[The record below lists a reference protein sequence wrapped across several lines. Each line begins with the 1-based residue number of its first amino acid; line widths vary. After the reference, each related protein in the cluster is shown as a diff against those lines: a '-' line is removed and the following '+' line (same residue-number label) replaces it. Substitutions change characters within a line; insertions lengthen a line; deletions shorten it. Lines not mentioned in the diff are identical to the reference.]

1 MQITG
6 RRIFSAIMLLG
17 CFVTTYQLFS
27 KPQPVASP
35 QNVEVTKAN
44 AAAFDQKLERLESP
58 RTAADAPAE
67 VHFSSDEVSAE
78 IAQST
83 SSPAPAA
90 SNTASASSHPAAVP
104 DSAKPISVPTST
116 PDAVVDTGQVQ
127 VKGYEVKLEGDVA
140 RGQFVTQIAGKDVY
154 VTLAGHLG
162 SQDGYV
168 TFDPTE
174 FKIGDLSIPVSLVNS
189 ALQKKLAE
197 QREQLKLPQG
207 IASLRVE
214 NSELVI
220 TQK

>member
-6 RRIFSAIMLLG
+6 RRIVSAVMLLG
-17 CFVTTYQLFS
+17 CVVTLYQLFS
-27 KPQPVASP
+27 KPQPVAEP
-35 QNVEVTKAN
+35 QSQDVAKVN
-44 AAAFDQKLERLESP
+44 ASSFDQKIERLETP
-58 RTAADAPAE
+58 RTSGEAPAE
-67 VHFSSDEVSAE
+67 VRFSSDEVSAE

-83 SSPAPAA
+83 SSPAAATTSPVSASAPAA
-90 SNTASASSHPAAVP
+90 ATTDP
-104 DSAKPISVPTST
+104 AKPVST
-116 PDAVVDTGQVQ
+116 APSSPDAAISQGQVQ

-154 VTLAGHLG
+154 VTLAGRLG

-174 FKIGDLSIPVSLVNS
+174 FKVGDFNIPVSLVNS
-189 ALQKKLAE
+189 ALQKKLVE

-207 IASLRVE
+207 IGSLRVE

-220 TQK
+220 TQR

>member
-6 RRIFSAIMLLG
+6 RRIFSGVMLLG
-17 CFVTTYQLFS
+17 CAVTLYQLFS
-27 KPQPVASP
+27 KPQRVAEP
-35 QNVEVTKAN
+35 QSQEAAKAN
-44 AAAFDQKLERLESP
+44 ASSFDQKIERLETP
-58 RTAADAPAE
+58 RSTNDSPAE
-67 VHFSSDEVSAE
+67 VRFSSDEVSAE

-83 SSPAPAA
+83 SSP
-90 SNTASASSHPAAVP
+90 SASAPVAAATDP
-104 DSAKPISVPTST
+104 AKPVST
-116 PDAVVDTGQVQ
+116 APLSPDAAISQGQVQ

-140 RGQFVTQIAGKDVY
+140 RGQFVTKIASKDVY

-174 FKIGDLSIPVSLVNS
+174 FKVGELNIPVSLVNS
-189 ALQKKLAE
+189 ALQKKLVE
-197 QREQLKLPQG
+197 QREQLKLPSG

>member
-1 MQITG
+1 MHITV
-6 RRIFSAIMLLG
+6 RRVFSAVMLLG

-27 KPQPVASP
+27 RPQPVAEP
-35 QNVEVTKAN
+35 QSQDVAKVN
-44 AAAFDQKLERLESP
+44 ASSFDQKIERLETP
-58 RTAADAPAE
+58 RTSGEAPAE
-67 VHFSSDEVSAE
+67 VRFSSDEVSAE

-83 SSPAPAA
+83 SSPAAGAMNPVSATAPAA
-90 SNTASASSHPAAVP
+90 NT
-104 DSAKPISVPTST
+104 DSAKPVST
-116 PDAVVDTGQVQ
+116 PPSSPDVAISQGQVQ

-140 RGQFVTQIAGKDVY
+140 RGQFATQIAGKDVY

-162 SQDGYV
+162 SQNGYV

-174 FKIGDLSIPVSLVNS
+174 FKVGELNIPVSLVNS
-189 ALQKKLAE
+189 ALQKKLVE

-214 NSELVI
+214 DSQLVI

>member
-6 RRIFSAIMLLG
+6 RRIFSAVMLLG
-17 CFVTTYQLFS
+17 CVVTLYQLFS
-27 KPQPVASP
+27 KPQPVAAP
-35 QNVEVTKAN
+35 QEPSVAKAN
-44 AAAFDQKLERLESP
+44 AALFDQKLQRLETP
-58 RTAADAPAE
+58 RTTGDTAAE
-67 VHFSSDEVSAE
+67 VHFSSDEVSAV

-83 SSPAPAA
+83 SSPAPTLPDRT
-90 SNTASASSHPAAVP
+90 STISTPALAP
-104 DSAKPISVPTST
+104 DSTKPVST
-116 PDAVVDTGQVQ
+116 PQSSPDASISPGQVE

-140 RGQFVTQIAGKDVY
+140 RGQFVTQIAGKDVF

-174 FKIGDLSIPVSLVNS
+174 FKIGELSIPVSLINS

>member
-1 MQITG
+1 M
-6 RRIFSAIMLLG
+6 A
-17 CFVTTYQLFS
+17 
-27 KPQPVASP
+27 
-35 QNVEVTKAN
+35 KAN
-44 AAAFDQKLERLESP
+44 ASSFDQKIERLETP
-58 RTAADAPAE
+58 RSSGDAPAE
-67 VHFSSDEVSAE
+67 VRFSSDEVSAE

-83 SSPAPAA
+83 SSPAVSAP
-90 SNTASASSHPAAVP
+90 ASSTTDP
-104 DSAKPISVPTST
+104 AKPVSTAPSSADAAISQ
-116 PDAVVDTGQVQ
+116 GQVQ

-162 SQDGYV
+162 SQNGYV

-174 FKIGDLSIPVSLVNS
+174 FKVGDLNIPVSLVNS
-189 ALQKKLAE
+189 ALQKKLVE

>member
-6 RRIFSAIMLLG
+6 RRIFSAIMLVG
-17 CFVTTYQLFS
+17 CFITTYQLFS

-35 QNVEVTKAN
+35 QNVEVTRAN
-44 AAAFDQKLERLESP
+44 AASFDQKLEQLETP
-58 RTAADAPAE
+58 RTVADTPAE

-83 SSPAPAA
+83 SSPPAVVPEPA
-90 SNTASASSHPAAVP
+90 SKGSRSVAAA
-104 DSAKPISVPTST
+104 DSAKPVSAPTST
-116 PDAVVDTGQVQ
+116 PDVVVATGQVQ
-127 VKGYEVKLEGDVA
+127 VKGYEVQLEGDVA

-162 SQDGYV
+162 SQGGYV

-174 FKIGDLSIPVSLVNS
+174 FKIGDLSIPVSLLNS

-197 QREQLKLPQG
+197 QREQLKLPPG
-207 IASLRVE
+207 IASLRVA

>member
-6 RRIFSAIMLLG
+6 RRIFSAVMLLG
-17 CFVTTYQLFS
+17 CVVTLYQLFS
-27 KPQPVASP
+27 KPQPVAEP
-35 QNVEVTKAN
+35 QTPDVAKTN
-44 AAAFDQKLERLESP
+44 ASSFDQKIERLETP
-58 RTAADAPAE
+58 RSSGDAPAE
-67 VHFSSDEVSAE
+67 VRFSSDEVSAE
-78 IAQST
+78 IMQST
-83 SSPAPAA
+83 SSPAAANPNPVSANSAAAGTTDPAKQV
-90 SNTASASSHPAAVP
+90 STMPSSPDTA
-104 DSAKPISVPTST
+104 ISK
-116 PDAVVDTGQVQ
+116 GQVE

-140 RGQFVTQIAGKDVY
+140 RGQFATQIAGKDVY

-174 FKIGDLSIPVSLVNS
+174 FKVGGLNIPVSLVNS
-189 ALQKKLAE
+189 ALQKKLVE

>member
-1 MQITG
+1 MKITG
-6 RRIFSAIMLLG
+6 RRIFSAMMLMG
-17 CFVTTYQLFS
+17 SAVTFYQLFS
-27 KPQPVASP
+27 KPQPVAEP
-35 QNVEVTKAN
+35 QDQAVAKAN
-44 AAAFDQKLERLESP
+44 AGSFEQKLEKLETS
-58 RTAADAPAE
+58 RTLGDAPAE
-67 VHFSSDEVSAE
+67 VHFTSDEVSAE

-83 SSPAPAA
+83 SSPSVAPSNPAPTSASPPAA
-90 SNTASASSHPAAVP
+90 P
-104 DSAKPISVPTST
+104 DSTKPVST
-116 PDAVVDTGQVQ
+116 APSSPDAAISPGQVQ

-140 RGQFVTQIAGKDVY
+140 RGQFSTQIAGKDVF

-168 TFDPTE
+168 TFNPTE

>member
-6 RRIFSAIMLLG
+6 RRIFSAVMLLG
-17 CFVTTYQLFS
+17 CVVTLYQLFS
-27 KPQPVASP
+27 KPQSVAEP
-35 QNVEVTKAN
+35 QSQEMAKAN
-44 AAAFDQKLERLESP
+44 ASSFDQKIERLETP
-58 RTAADAPAE
+58 RRSNDAPAE
-67 VHFSSDEVSAE
+67 VRFSSDEVSAE

-83 SSPAPAA
+83 SSPNAPTNNAVSTSAPAA
-90 SNTASASSHPAAVP
+90 PSS
-104 DSAKPISVPTST
+104 DLAKPVST
-116 PDAVVDTGQVQ
+116 TPSSPDAAISQGQVQ

-140 RGQFVTQIAGKDVY
+140 RGQFVTQIAGNDVY

-162 SQDGYV
+162 SHDGYV

-174 FKIGDLSIPVSLVNS
+174 FKVGQFNIPVSLVNS
-189 ALQKKLAE
+189 ALQKKLVE

>member
-6 RRIFSAIMLLG
+6 RRIFSAVMLLG
-17 CFVTTYQLFS
+17 CVVTLYQLFG
-27 KPQPVASP
+27 KPQPVAEPQSP
-35 QNVEVTKAN
+35 DVAKTN
-44 AAAFDQKLERLESP
+44 AFSFDQKIERLETP
-58 RTAADAPAE
+58 RSSGDAPAE
-67 VHFSSDEVSAE
+67 VRFSSDEVSAE
-78 IAQST
+78 IMQST
-83 SSPAPAA
+83 SSPAV
-90 SNTASASSHPAAVP
+90 SASAVATTDP
-104 DSAKPISVPTST
+104 AKPVST
-116 PDAVVDTGQVQ
+116 APSSPDAAIGQGQVQ

-140 RGQFVTQIAGKDVY
+140 RGQFVTAIAGKDVY

-174 FKIGDLSIPVSLVNS
+174 FKVGALNIPVSLVNS
-189 ALQKKLAE
+189 ALQKKLVE

>member
-6 RRIFSAIMLLG
+6 RRIFSAVMLLG
-17 CFVTTYQLFS
+17 CVVTLYQLFS
-27 KPQPVASP
+27 KPAPVAEP
-35 QNVEVTKAN
+35 QSQDLAKAN
-44 AAAFDQKLERLESP
+44 ALSFDQKIERLETQRSSG
-58 RTAADAPAE
+58 DAPAE
-67 VHFSSDEVSAE
+67 VRFSSDEVSAE
-78 IAQST
+78 IAQ
-83 SSPAPAA
+83 
-90 SNTASASSHPAAVP
+90 
-104 DSAKPISVPTST
+104 PTST
-116 PDAVVDTGQVQ
+116 PAASVPAAATTDPAKPVSTAPSSPDTAVGQGQVQ

-140 RGQFVTQIAGKDVY
+140 RGQFVTAIAGKDVY

-162 SQDGYV
+162 SQNGFV

-174 FKIGDLSIPVSLVNS
+174 FKVGDLSIPVSLVNS
-189 ALQKKLAE
+189 ALQKKLVE

>member
-1 MQITG
+1 MQITK
-6 RRIFSAIMLLG
+6 RRIFSAIMFLG
-17 CFVTTYQLFS
+17 CVVTTYQLFS

-35 QNVEVTKAN
+35 QNAEVTRAN
-44 AAAFDQKLERLESP
+44 AASFDQKLERLETP
-58 RTAADAPAE
+58 RTVVDPPAE
-67 VHFSSDEVSAE
+67 VHFTSDEVSAV

-83 SSPAPAA
+83 SSPATAA
-90 SNTASASSHPAAVP
+90 SNPAPSSTSAARPTDP
-104 DSAKPISVPTST
+104 AKPVSSAPSS
-116 PDAVVDTGQVQ
+116 PDAVMSPGQVQ

-140 RGQFVTQIAGKDVY
+140 RGQFVTQVAGKDVY

-174 FKIGDLSIPVSLVNS
+174 FKVGDFSIPVSLVNS
-189 ALQKKLAE
+189 ALQKKLTE

>member
-6 RRIFSAIMLLG
+6 RRIFSAVMLLG
-17 CFVTTYQLFS
+17 CVVTLYQLFS
-27 KPQPVASP
+27 KPQPVAEP
-35 QNVEVTKAN
+35 QSQDVAKAN
-44 AAAFDQKLERLESP
+44 TSSFDQKIERLETP
-58 RTAADAPAE
+58 RTSSDAPAE
-67 VHFSSDEVSAE
+67 VHFTSDEVSAE

-83 SSPAPAA
+83 SAPTAATTTPVSATAPNGVPSDPAKPV
-90 SNTASASSHPAAVP
+90 SAPPSSP
-104 DSAKPISVPTST
+104 DSAISQ
-116 PDAVVDTGQVQ
+116 GQVQ

-140 RGQFVTQIAGKDVY
+140 RGQFATQLAGKDVY

-162 SQDGYV
+162 SRDGYV

-174 FKIGDLSIPVSLVNS
+174 FKVGELNIPVSLVNS
-189 ALQKKLAE
+189 ALQKKLIE

-220 TQK
+220 MQK

>member
-6 RRIFSAIMLLG
+6 RRIFSAIMLVG
-17 CFVTTYQLFS
+17 CFITTYQLFS

-35 QNVEVTKAN
+35 QNAEVTRAN
-44 AAAFDQKLERLESP
+44 AVSFDQKLEQLETP
-58 RTAADAPAE
+58 RTVADTPAE

-78 IAQST
+78 ISQST
-83 SSPAPAA
+83 SSPPAVTPNPA
-90 SNTASASSHPAAVP
+90 FTGSRSAATA
-104 DSAKPISVPTST
+104 DSAKPVSAPTST
-116 PDAVVDTGQVQ
+116 PDAVVATGQVQ
-127 VKGYEVKLEGDVA
+127 VKGYEVQLEGDVA

-174 FKIGDLSIPVSLVNS
+174 FKIGDLSIPVSLLNS

-197 QREQLKLPQG
+197 QREQLKLPPG
-207 IASLRVE
+207 IASLRVV

>member
-17 CFVTTYQLFS
+17 CVVTSYQLFS

-35 QNVEVTKAN
+35 QNVEVTRAN
-44 AAAFDQKLERLESP
+44 AASFDQKLERLETP
-58 RTAADAPAE
+58 RTVADTPAE

-83 SSPAPAA
+83 SSPAGSGPA
-90 SNTASASSHPAAVP
+90 STSSSSRSAAAADP
-104 DSAKPISVPTST
+104 AKPVST
-116 PDAVVDTGQVQ
+116 PRSSPDAVVGTGQVQ

-168 TFDPTE
+168 TFDLTE
-174 FKIGDLSIPVSLVNS
+174 FKVGDLSIPVSLVSS

-207 IASLRVE
+207 IASMRIE

>member
-35 QNVEVTKAN
+35 QNVEVTRAN
-44 AAAFDQKLERLESP
+44 AASFDQKLERLETP
-58 RTAADAPAE
+58 RTVTDTPAE

-83 SSPAPAA
+83 SSPTAA
-90 SNTASASSHPAAVP
+90 TPNTASASSRPVAAP
-104 DSAKPISVPTST
+104 DSAKPLSAPIST
-116 PDAVVDTGQVQ
+116 PNAVVERGQVQ

-140 RGQFVTQIAGKDVY
+140 QGQFVTQIAGKDVY

-162 SQDGYV
+162 SQHGYV

-174 FKIGDLSIPVSLVNS
+174 FKVGDLSIPVSLVNS

-207 IASLRVE
+207 IASMRVE

>member
-6 RRIFSAIMLLG
+6 RRIFSAVMLLG
-17 CFVTTYQLFS
+17 SVVTLYQLFS
-27 KPQPVASP
+27 KPQPVAEP
-35 QNVEVTKAN
+35 QAQDVVKAN
-44 AAAFDQKLERLESP
+44 ASSFDQKIERLESS
-58 RTAADAPAE
+58 RSSGDAPAE
-67 VHFSSDEVSAE
+67 VRFSSDEVSAE

-83 SSPAPAA
+83 SAPDPRKPV
-90 SNTASASSHPAAVP
+90 STAPS
-104 DSAKPISVPTST
+104 
-116 PDAVVDTGQVQ
+116 PDATIGLGQPQ

-140 RGQFVTQIAGKDVY
+140 RGQFVTAIAGKDVY

-168 TFDPTE
+168 TFEPTE
-174 FKIGDLSIPVSLVNS
+174 FKVGDLNIPVSLVNS
-189 ALQKKLAE
+189 ALQKKLVE